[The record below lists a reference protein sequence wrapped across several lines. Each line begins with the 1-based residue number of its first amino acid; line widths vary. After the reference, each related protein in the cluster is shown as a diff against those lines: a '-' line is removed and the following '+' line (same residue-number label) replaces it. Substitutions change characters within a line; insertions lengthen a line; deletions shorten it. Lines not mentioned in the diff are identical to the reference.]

1 MPPLHTPDHPRWIDR
16 WLSLPDPLREVY
28 YHPAY
33 AAACGLWERARAV
46 NVDLPA
52 GLYPVLLHPIE
63 GEEGLCDAQTPYGYG
78 GPVWDGILDPA
89 LLAQAGE
96 ALRQAG
102 AVAEF
107 MRVHPHHLPPGL
119 LTEAG
124 FTLFQVRTNIECDL
138 AGEDFTL
145 GWSSGARRNLR
156 KARGAGLDWR
166 RGASTAD
173 WDAFERLYTATAA
186 RLEMSG
192 FYRFDRRYFDNLA
205 AIPGVEL
212 VIVEGPMGMVAAAIV
227 FVSGQVAHY
236 HLGGSDFAHQQ
247 HRPNDLLYF
256 AMASVAREAG
266 CARIVWGGGLSND
279 PADSLLRF
287 KSHFGA
293 IRTPVYGAGRV
304 LDRPRF
310 DQLCQRWQQRHP
322 GREARMFL
330 KYRA

>member
-1 MPPLHTPDHPRWIDR
+1 MPELLSPDHPAWIDR
-16 WLSLPDPLREVY
+16 WLSLPAPLREVY

-33 AAACGLWERARAV
+33 AAACALWERARAV
-46 NVDLPA
+46 NVELPG
-52 GLYPVLLHPIE
+52 GLYPVLLHPIDRE
-63 GEEGLCDAQTPYGYG
+63 AGSCDAQTPYGYG

-89 LLAQAGE
+89 LVFEAGE
-96 ALRQAG
+96 ALRAAG

-107 MRVHPHHLPPGL
+107 MRVHPHHQPPQL
-119 LTEAG
+119 LDEAG
-124 FTLFQVRTNIECDL
+124 FKLFQVRTNVECDL
-138 AGEDFTL
+138 TGADFTTT
-145 GWSSGARRNLR
+145 WSAGARRNLR
-156 KARGAGLDWR
+156 KARGAGLSCR
-166 RGASTAD
+166 RGSSTAD
-173 WDAFERLYTATAA
+173 WDAFERLYAATAQ
-186 RLEMSG
+186 RLAMSG
-192 FYRFDRRYFDNLA
+192 FYRFNRRYFDALA

-212 VIVEGPMGMVAAAIV
+212 VIVEGPTGAVAAAIV

-236 HLGGSDFAHQQ
+236 HLGGSDFEQQQ

-256 AMASVAREAG
+256 AMASLAREAG

-310 DQLCQRWQQRHP
+310 DDLCRAWQQRHP
-322 GREARMFL
+322 GRQPRLFL
-330 KYRA
+330 KYRG